1 MRPLGA
7 FRSFL
12 YGYAERVATPAISG
26 GALTLDLS
34 KANVFAVARNGDMT
48 TLTIS
53 NVPIGAASFTLRLT
67 TDGAVHAWTWPA
79 SVNWGSLGEPVL
91 STSGTQRDWISF
103 VTLNGGTTC
112 DAFVS
117 GLSF

>member
-103 VTLNGGTTC
+103 VTLNGGTTW